1 MVIKPHRTK
10 HLMTVG
16 FAMAVI
22 AIISMVFSI
31 ATSAELLTQK
41 TITRTVIQTKE
52 VVWTTD
58 QERIQLF
65 IDELLN
71 SKSAACFRA
80 ILKKETHGYN
90 PKAVN
95 PASGASG
102 IGQLLD
108 STYRN
113 LGLQKTN
120 DPLAQVVAT
129 LAYVARHYGG
139 TNSTC
144 AAWAYWKR
152 NSSY

>member
-1 MVIKPHRTK
+1 MIKPHRTK

-22 AIISMVFSI
+22 AIISMIFSI
-31 ATSAELLTQK
+31 ATSAELLSQK
-41 TITRTVIQTKE
+41 IVTKTVIQTKE
-52 VVWTTD
+52 AVWTTD
-58 QERIQLF
+58 AERIQLF
-65 IDELLN
+65 IDELLT
-71 SKSAACFRA
+71 SESAKCFRS
-80 ILKKETHGYN
+80 ILQNETHGYN

-95 PASGASG
+95 PTSGASG
-102 IGQLLD
+102 LGQLLD

-113 LGLQKTN
+113 LGLKKTS

-129 LAYVARHYGG
+129 LAYLSRHYGG

-144 AAWAYWKR
+144 TAWRYWQK

>member
-31 ATSAELLTQK
+31 ATSAELLNQK
-41 TITRTVIQTKE
+41 VVTHTVIQTKE

-71 SKSAACFRA
+71 SKSAKCFRA
-80 ILKKETHGYN
+80 ILQRESHTN

-95 PASGASG
+95 YSSGAKG
-102 IGQLLD
+102 MGQLLD

-113 LGLQKTN
+113 LGLRHST
-120 DPLAQVVAT
+120 DPLAQVVAS
-129 LAYVARHYGG
+129 LAYIARHYGG
-139 TNSTC
+139 TDSTC
-144 AAWAYWKR
+144 NAWHYWQK

>member
-16 FAMAVI
+16 FVMAVI

-41 TITRTVIQTKE
+41 VVTKTVIQTKE

-71 SKSAACFRA
+71 SKSAACFRQ
-80 ILKKETHGYN
+80 ILQHESHTN
-90 PKAVN
+90 PNAVN
-95 PASGASG
+95 SSSGAAG
-102 IGQLLD
+102 VGQLLS

-113 LGLQKTN
+113 LGLRHSS
-120 DPLAQVVAT
+120 DPLAQTVAA
-129 LAYVARHYGG
+129 LAYIARHYGG

-144 AAWAYWKR
+144 AAWAYWKK